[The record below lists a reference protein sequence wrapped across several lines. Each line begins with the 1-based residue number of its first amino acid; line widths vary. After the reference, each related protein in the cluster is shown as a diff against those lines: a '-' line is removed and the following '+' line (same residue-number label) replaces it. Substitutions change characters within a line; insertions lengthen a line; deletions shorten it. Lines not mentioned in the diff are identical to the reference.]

1 LAANK
6 RKILANAQK
15 YLQKGQLDK
24 ALKEYQ
30 TLVELDPRDANSRL
44 KLGDVHLRRNDR
56 DAAIEAY
63 KKVAAQFTKDG
74 FDAKAVALYKQ
85 IAKIDDKRW
94 EIYEPLAEL
103 YERLGLTAEALAAL
117 QTAADAYRREGR
129 RREALELL
137 RKMASLDPTNTTS
150 RLKIA
155 DLLVQAEMP
164 EDALA
169 EYEAVAEEL
178 ERQGAQEQLPAVYE
192 RMLEL
197 APERPGPLAALAR
210 VLVAQG
216 QRERAEPFARRLVEV
231 DPDSLDGHE
240 LLAEILRAQGREDA
254 AEASYRRLAEL
265 YRMRGDEENAREIAQ
280 RFLSGEDLSAV
291 GGELEGDPED
301 SLIGGLGGPGEP
313 IATQAAAENPSA
325 ATKGSAGSSAPSP
338 AAGDGTQEAEAAGD
352 PEQLLA
358 EARVYL
364 RYRKLERAAA
374 TLESLLAAEPDHL
387 EALECLGE
395 VRVEANDR
403 DGAVQT
409 WLRGVEVARRVGD
422 LQTARELGERVASLD
437 PSAAPGPEAPGA
449 EADESFDLSA
459 GEPTDPDAGPAT
471 LDDVDLEIE
480 IGDERLEE
488 DADLQ
493 EAGGAAAGLGARED
507 GSSPEPEA
515 SSLQTD
521 AGDGDSLAGGD
532 EELDFDVDISLSGFD
547 EPPLEEAEVGRPP
560 AGAES
565 SGEMELESLDWQ
577 DGESDGTETGHEAD
591 AERAAPRG
599 DATSEEADARQGG
612 SSTTPQQIA
621 EDLEE
626 ADFYVQQGMLDE
638 AETVCRR
645 ILAAAPNHPQAQL
658 RLGEIIER
666 RGGDPGS
673 SGVGGADAAGAGPAE
688 TSEAPDEGGG
698 EPDGD
703 LGADLVSWDE
713 SEEDARPHEARG
725 GEDDLAPDS
734 ADADPEID
742 VDLDLDVDFDAS
754 ATDDGSDA
762 TADASGEPTEAAF
775 ALDDDS
781 EDASEAERPGGA
793 DLAAGLSETQPE
805 LPEEAEREVA
815 ETPEEAP
822 DETGPPPEPD
832 APSPEPVPAASAGAE
847 AEEATF
853 DLAAELSDV
862 FEDDEKG
869 DSLSGVSDHGFEAV
883 FREFK
888 KGVREQLSESDY
900 EAHYDL
906 GIAYREMGLCEDA
919 LAEFRIALA
928 SPERKLACLHML
940 GLCALDLGRSEDATS
955 HLEQAL
961 ALPDIPEPEQAALR
975 FDLGRAFEARGD
987 LARARAAYE
996 AVSEV
1001 DPDYQDVA
1009 SRLQA
1014 LISGGGASA
1023 ESGLASDDDEEAVET
1038 FESFDDLIAEAE
1050 AIMGEDEG
1058 EEADSGDSGP
1068 RVGVDERRS
1077 NVPPEAAEDDTQ
1089 PDPSPPPRKKRKIS
1103 FL

>member
-63 KKVAAQFTKDG
+63 KKVAVQFTKDG

-164 EDALA
+164 DDALA

-178 ERQGAQEQLPAVYE
+178 ERQGAQEQLPGVYE

-197 APERPGPLAALAR
+197 APERTGPLAALAR
-210 VLVAQG
+210 ALVAQG
-216 QRERAEPFARRLVEV
+216 QQERAEPFARRLVEA
-231 DPDSLDGHE
+231 DPDSVEGHE
-240 LLAEILRAQGREDA
+240 LLAEILRGQGREDA

-265 YRMRGDEENAREIAQ
+265 YRMRGDEESAREIAQ

-313 IATQAAAENPSA
+313 IAPRAE
-325 ATKGSAGSSAPSP
+325 AGSDSESASGPG
-338 AAGDGTQEAEAAGD
+338 AGSEVQEPEAAGD

-374 TLESLLAAEPDHL
+374 TLESLLGREPDHL

-395 VRVEANDR
+395 VRAEAGDR
-403 DGAVQT
+403 EGATQV
-409 WLRGVEVARRVGD
+409 WLRAVETARRVGD
-422 LQTARELGERVASLD
+422 LQAARELGERAASLD
-437 PSAAPGPEAPGA
+437 PSAVPGPQAAAEGA
-449 EADESFDLSA
+449 GDGFDLAA
-459 GEPTDPDAGPAT
+459 GEDADPDPGPAT
-471 LDDVDLEIE
+471 LDEVDLEIE
-480 IGDERLEE
+480 IGDERIEE
-488 DADLQ
+488 DEDLR
-493 EAGGAAAGLGARED
+493 EDEDAAGRFEAAEGV
-507 GSSPEPEA
+507 SSPAPEA
-515 SSLQTD
+515 SSLEPD
-521 AGDGDSLAGGD
+521 ANPGDSFGGGD
-532 EELDFDVDISLSGFD
+532 DELDLDVDISLSGFD
-547 EPPLEEAEVGRPP
+547 EPPLEEAETGRRSGP
-560 AGAES
+560 A
-565 SGEMELESLDWQ
+565 
-577 DGESDGTETGHEAD
+577 ESDGGLELEGLEPERGRSEETAVEGDAD
-591 AERAAPRG
+591 ALDAASFG
-599 DATSEEADARQGG
+599 AGSSESAEARKGG

-638 AETVCRR
+638 AESVLRR

-673 SGVGGADAAGAGPAE
+673 SGVRGVDPSAGAPAQAPE
-688 TSEAPDEGGG
+688 TSDERSD
-698 EPDGD
+698 ETRED
-703 LGADLVSWDE
+703 LGADLVSWDGG
-713 SEEDARPHEARG
+713 DDDPHPEEARAAG
-725 GEDDLAPDS
+725 HDS
-734 ADADPEID
+734 AAEVGGVEPEID
-742 VDLDLDVDFDAS
+742 VDLDLDVDFEASDADGASDAS
-754 ATDDGSDA
+754 AHA
-762 TADASGEPTEAAF
+762 AREPAEPAF
-775 ALDDDS
+775 APGDDA
-781 EDASEAERPGGA
+781 EDASESERPAGA
-793 DLAAGLSETQPE
+793 DLSAGLSETQPE
-805 LPEEAEREVA
+805 LPEEAELDEA
-815 ETPEEAP
+815 ETRDETSDETSDETP
-822 DETGPPPEPD
+822 DETRPPPAPAE
-832 APSPEPVPAASAGAE
+832 PSPGPGPAPFAGGE

-862 FEDDEKG
+862 FEEDENG

-919 LAEFRIALA
+919 LGEFRIALA
-928 SPERKLACLHML
+928 SPERKLSCLHML
-940 GLCALDLGRSEDATS
+940 GLCALDLGRPEDATS

-961 ALPDIPEPEQAALR
+961 ALPDIPEPERAALR

-987 LARARAAYE
+987 RTRARAAYE
-996 AVSEV
+996 AVAAV
-1001 DPDYQDVA
+1001 DPEYQDVA
-1009 SRLQA
+1009 SRLEA
-1014 LISGGGASA
+1014 LISGAGASA
-1023 ESGLASDDDEEAVET
+1023 ESGSEPDGDEPVET

-1050 AIMGEDEG
+1050 AIMGEDEDEG
-1058 EEADSGDSGP
+1058 GAAEPGDSGP
-1068 RVGVDERRS
+1068 RSDERRGE
-1077 NVPPEAAEDDTQ
+1077 VPPAGAEDDTQ
-1089 PDPSPPPRKKRKIS
+1089 PDPSPPTRKKRKIS

>member
-1 LAANK
+1 MAANK

-30 TLVELDPRDANSRL
+30 SLVELDPRDANSRL
-44 KLGDVHLRRNDR
+44 KLGDVHLRRNER

-85 IAKIDDKRW
+85 IAKIDEKRW

-155 DLLVQAEMP
+155 DLLVQAEMSD
-164 EDALA
+164 DALA

-197 APERPGPLAALAR
+197 APERTTPLAALAR

-216 QRERAEPFARRLVEV
+216 QRERAEPFARRLVEA
-231 DPDSLDGHE
+231 DPDSLEGHE
-240 LLAEILRAQGREDA
+240 LLAEILRSQGREDA
-254 AEASYRRLAEL
+254 AEVSYRRLAEL
-265 YRMRGDEENAREIAQ
+265 YRMRGDDENAREIAQ
-280 RFLSGEDLSAV
+280 RFLSGDDLSAV
-291 GGELEGDPED
+291 GEDLDGDPEN

-313 IATQAAAENPSA
+313 IGIQAPVPDPGASDAQ
-325 ATKGSAGSSAPSP
+325 P
-338 AAGDGTQEAEAAGD
+338 AAPGATGDETQEPAAAGD

-374 TLESLLAAEPDHL
+374 TLESLLAAQPDHL

-395 VRVEANDR
+395 VRSEAGDR
-403 DGAVQT
+403 ERAVQV
-409 WLRGVEVARRVGD
+409 WLRAVEVARGAGD

-437 PSAAPGPEAPGA
+437 PDAAPGSEG
-449 EADESFDLSA
+449 A
-459 GEPTDPDAGPAT
+459 GEGAGDGADLPTDGQAGSAEPGPAT

-488 DADLQ
+488 D
-493 EAGGAAAGLGARED
+493 EALGANGGDAAGPEAA
-507 GSSPEPEA
+507 GSESPGGPEPW
-515 SSLQTD
+515 SLEPDGRD
-521 AGDGDSLAGGD
+521 ADPVAEGDD
-532 EELDFDVDISLSGFD
+532 ELDLDVDISLSGFD
-547 EPPLEEAEVGRPP
+547 EPALEESEEERTPARGESDGEIELEGFELEGAESARQE

-565 SGEMELESLDWQ
+565 AAGS
-577 DGESDGTETGHEAD
+577 
-591 AERAAPRG
+591 AAPVDDTAG
-599 DATSEEADARQGG
+599 DDEDTRKGG
-612 SSTTPQQIA
+612 SSTTPEQIA

-626 ADFYVQQGMLDE
+626 ADFYVQQGMLEE
-638 AETVCRR
+638 AESVCRR
-645 ILAAAPNHPQAQL
+645 ILEAAPNHPQAQL
-658 RLGEIIER
+658 RLGEIVER

-673 SGVGGADAAGAGPAE
+673 SGAGVADALGA
-688 TSEAPDEGGG
+688 APDETPEAREGEGGA
-698 EPDGD
+698 ESDED
-703 LGADLVSWDE
+703 LGADLVAWGEGEDE
-713 SEEDARPHEARG
+713 AHPEEARG
-725 GEDDLAPDS
+725 GEGDRAAES
-734 ADADPEID
+734 ADAEPEID
-742 VDLDLDVDFDAS
+742 VDLDLDVDL
-754 ATDDGSDA
+754 
-762 TADASGEPTEAAF
+762 DASGADRAPDATTGASRGPAEPAF
-775 ALDDDS
+775 ALDGPEEPS
-781 EDASEAERPGGA
+781 EPEQPAGTGF
-793 DLAAGLSETQPE
+793 AAGLSETQPE
-805 LPEEAEREVA
+805 LPEPAELEGAEVSDEAES
-815 ETPEEAP
+815 
-822 DETGPPPEPD
+822 PPEPAEPP
-832 APSPEPVPAASAGAE
+832 APTAPLGAE
-847 AEEATF
+847 ADEATF

-862 FEDDEKG
+862 FEDDAKG
-869 DSLSGVSDHGFEAV
+869 DSLSGVSDQGFEAV

-919 LAEFRIALA
+919 LGEFRIALA
-928 SPERKLACLHML
+928 SPERKLSCLHML
-940 GLCALDLGRSEDATS
+940 GLCALDLGRPEDATS

-961 ALPDIPEPEQAALR
+961 ALPGIPEPEQAALR

-996 AVSEV
+996 AVSAVE
-1001 DPDYQDVA
+1001 PGYQDVA
-1009 SRLQA
+1009 SRLEA
-1014 LISGGGASA
+1014 LISGGGASGGDA
-1023 ESGLASDDDEEAVET
+1023 RARGDGEEAVES

-1050 AIMGEDEG
+1050 AIMGEEDG
-1058 EEADSGDSGP
+1058 DAGDPGDSGSRLEETRP
-1068 RVGVDERRS
+1068 DAPAEG
-1077 NVPPEAAEDDTQ
+1077 AEDDTQ
-1089 PDPSPPPRKKRKIS
+1089 PDRSPSPRKKRKIS